1 MPAYIV
7 VEVEV
12 KDPERYADYRTMVP
26 ASLEA
31 YGGKFLVRGGAVE
44 KLEGDWQPSR
54 FVVIAFE
61 SVDQAK
67 RWWNSEEYREA
78 RNLRQATADT
88 KMIVVEGIDES

>member
-7 VEVEV
+7 VEIDV

-31 YGGKFLVRGGAVE
+31 FGGKFLVRGGAVE

-54 FVVIAFE
+54 FVVLAFD
-61 SVDQAK
+61 SV
-67 RWWNSEEYREA
+67 E
-78 RNLRQATADT
+78 
-88 KMIVVEGIDES
+88 